1 MPTLKE
7 KLARGQFVVT
17 VELDPPRGADPAPV
31 LAQAR
36 ELAGR
41 VDAVNIAD
49 CPMARLKMSPIAV
62 AALVQREL
70 GLETIFHLTC
80 RDRNLLGLQA
90 ELLGAWG
97 LGVRNILA
105 LTGDEPARGDHPQ
118 ATGVYDVDST
128 GLVRI
133 AAGLNAGRSL
143 AGRELPGTGFL
154 IGVVA
159 NPGAGDRAREL
170 KRLEEKLAAGAH
182 FIQTQPVFEVGVAES
197 FAHAVEP
204 WHVPVLFG
212 FLPLTGAAMAWNL
225 AVRVPGISIPNE
237 VLAHL
242 DADPTCGPSLARRL
256 FADLAPLG
264 AGIHFFPMGHPE
276 RVLACLAPQSTVAAS
291 PA

>member
-1 MPTLKE
+1 MATLKE

-36 ELAGR
+36 ELAGH

-90 ELLGAWG
+90 ELLGAWA

-105 LTGDEPARGDHPQ
+105 LTGDEPVRGDHPQ

-133 AAGLNAGRSL
+133 ASTLNAGRSL

-159 NPGAGDRAREL
+159 NPGAKDRVREL

-182 FIQTQPVFEVGVAES
+182 FIQTQPVFDVGLAES
-197 FAHAVEP
+197 FARAVEP
-204 WHVPVLFG
+204 WRVPVLFG
-212 FLPLTGAAMAWNL
+212 LLLLTGPNMARKL
-225 AVRVPGISIPNE
+225 AEHVPGIAIPAGVLE
-237 VLAHL
+237 RLEREPTSGPALAHE
-242 DADPTCGPSLARRL
+242 L

-264 AGIHFFPMGHPE
+264 AGVHFFPMGHPE
-276 RVLACLAPQSTVAAS
+276 RVLACLARQGAVAEGGS
-291 PA
+291 

>member
-1 MPTLKE
+1 MATLKE

-17 VELDPPRGADPAPV
+17 VELDPPRGADLAPI

-118 ATGVYDVDST
+118 ATGVYDVDSA

-159 NPGAGDRAREL
+159 NPSAPDAAAEL
-170 KRLEEKLAAGAH
+170 RRLEAKITAGAH
-182 FIQTQPVFEVGVAES
+182 FIQTQPIFDLQVAET
-197 FAHAVEP
+197 FARAVAG
-204 WHVPVLFG
+204 WGVPVLFG
-212 FLPLTGAAMAWNL
+212 LLPLTGLTMARNL
-225 AVRVPGISIPNE
+225 AARVPGIVIPPG
-237 VLAHL
+237 VFTRLAE
-242 DADPTCGPSLARRL
+242 DAAAGPAIARRL
-256 FADLAPLG
+256 FTELGALG
-264 AGIHFFPMGHPE
+264 AGVHFFPMGHPE
-276 RVLACLAPQSTVAAS
+276 RVLACLALAEQVAAV
-291 PA
+291 